1 MNVSPQM
8 VLAVTRVIAAGQY
21 RNHAPMEIAQTLA
34 HLGLLRADEPMGAPA
49 ESTMVPPN
57 GCARC
62 GKPHKNVQG
71 FRDGVGWHSW
81 VSPRR
86 TRGGVA

>member
-21 RNHAPMEIAQTLA
+21 RKHAPMEIAQTLA
-34 HLGLLRADEPMGAPA
+34 HLGLLRTDASAPA
-49 ESTMVPPN
+49 EQPMASPSR
-57 GCARC
+57 CAVC
-62 GKPHKNVQG
+62 GKTHKNVQG

-86 TRGGVA
+86 ARGGVA

>member
-1 MNVSPQM
+1 MSVSPQM
-8 VLAVTRVIAAGQY
+8 LLAVTRVIAQSLY
-21 RNHAPMEIAQTLA
+21 RDHAPMEIAQTLA
-34 HLGLLRADEPMGAPA
+34 HHGLLRVEAPVA
-49 ESTMVPPN
+49 APIDSAMVPPN

-71 FRDGVGWHSW
+71 FRDEIGWHAW

-86 TRGGVA
+86 ARGGVA